1 MVEVVDPGIV
11 VELEVRLVAC
21 LLKQLDDPCLLLWR
35 QHLLATM
42 VAVVGAVAAEIDFYL
57 VAQLCLVLRLHILED
72 GVKAPRHQLGLAGLE
87 KPATL
92 FAALHRVIDGRSPV
106 GILGQMLSCQK
117 VQTVAPPRTVA
128 EEAHQKAGWHITKIK
143 RRRIC
148 FHTYFLFCSKVT
160 DYSRI
165 LQTSL
170 DDFPSKSRNV
180 GMRNI
185 LSGFSANLFVE
196 IYIRNLDGSRKS
208 RIFAVENGV
217 TTKIIH

>member
-165 LQTSL
+165 
-170 DDFPSKSRNV
+170 